1 MTASDSAICVNPCA
15 RAGRL
20 VVCALA
26 MALGACASQSPATA
40 PPTAHA
46 PPMSDDGPAPPAPP
60 FEQRWYENA
69 VQQLHH
75 GQLAEAALSF
85 EILTVL
91 RPDDASYRNHLAQT
105 RRLIDAR
112 VAELLRRGSQASRR
126 GAIDVAEKHYL
137 AVLALQPD
145 HGGAAEALRNLERER
160 NRRSG
165 FSKPARMAYFLR
177 ALACPGRSGALG
189 VAAPQRI

>member
-1 MTASDSAICVNPCA
+1 MSPHHEAAGPMQGQVLPCGAPRFPMTASDSAICVNPCA

-91 RPDDASYRNHLAQT
+91 RP
-105 RRLIDAR
+105 
-112 VAELLRRGSQASRR
+112 
-126 GAIDVAEKHYL
+126 AIDVAEKHYL